1 MSTSPLLIRREDGVA
16 IVTMDNPPVNALS
29 EPLLED
35 LATAFEAIS
44 TDRDTRAVVLTGSG
58 EKAFAAGA
66 DLPELLRIRES
77 ERAVRR
83 HISLTRR
90 VLAAMES
97 LRQPLIGAAQ
107 GTAVGGG
114 FELLLACD
122 FAIADERAALGL
134 PEVSLGLMPGAG
146 GTQRLARRIGAA
158 ASMELILRGRL
169 IKAPE
174 AQQMGIISRAAPAGT
189 AFEHGVELARELAA
203 GPTRALEGIKRAIR
217 LGASAP
223 LEDALDIEQEE
234 FVATLQTADAAL
246 GIEAFLARRQPK
258 FEG

>member
-1 MSTSPLLIRREDGVA
+1 MSTSPILIRREDGVA

-58 EKAFAAGA
+58 EKTFAAGA
-66 DLPELLRIRES
+66 ELLELLRIRES

-189 AFEHGVELARELAA
+189 AFEHSVELARELAA